1 MAHLR
6 LRLLTGVAALI
17 ALTGAGNALAAGNV
31 VISQVYGGGGNAGS
45 TIKQD
50 FIELHNRTAASISLT
65 GWSVQ
70 YAATTGT
77 NWAKTDLSG
86 SIPAGGYYL
95 VREAQGTGGTVDT
108 PAPDA
113 TGTIAMVA
121 GAGKVAL
128 LSNATLVSAGTTC
141 PTSGV
146 VDVVGYGTGTTCF
159 EGTGPTG
166 TISATLAA
174 LRLDNGC
181 TDTDNNSTDFS
192 TGAPTPRNTVSPPA
206 LCGGPPPNQPVSVTC
221 GGALTTLQGEAA
233 TRSITASDADGT
245 VTGFSATVTPPAA
258 GISITSQAPAGG
270 VGGTATATVS
280 VASTVAPGTY
290 AVQVTAANND
300 AAPQSATCSFS
311 VTVTEI
317 KTIGSVQGSVAGNGL
332 AHRSPLAPPSG
343 NGAGTIVFIKG
354 VVYETTLARTS
365 AAPNQ
370 YGFFIQ
376 NTAAQ
381 ADGDPTTSDGIWIFM
396 GAFPDVLNA
405 VTGQGSY
412 VPKVGDEIVLRG
424 AVSEFFNFTQLS
436 SPRFVTLTGTAL
448 NVDALLPPSTPIL
461 RPIWTPP
468 IRTGSGSRACASAF
482 RATRS

>member
-6 LRLLTGVAALI
+6 LRLLTGVAALL
-17 ALTGAGNALAAGNV
+17 ALAGAGNAFAAGDV

-50 FIELHNRTAASISLT
+50 FIELHNRTAASISLA

-70 YAATTGT
+70 YAATAGT

-95 VREAQGTGGTVDT
+95 VRESQGAGGTVDT
-108 PAPDA
+108 PTPDA
-113 TGTIAMVA
+113 TGTIAMAA

-128 LSNATLVSAGTTC
+128 LSNATLITAGTTC
-141 PTSGV
+141 PTTGA
-146 VDVVGYGTGTTCF
+146 VDVVGYGTGTNCF

-192 TGAPTPRNTVSPPA
+192 TTGAPAPRNTASSPV

-258 GISITSQAPAGG
+258 GIAITSQAPAGA
-270 VGGTATATVS
+270 VGGTATATLS
-280 VASTVAPGTY
+280 VADTVAPGTY
-290 AVQVTAANND
+290 TVQVTAANND
-300 AAPQSATCSFS
+300 AAPQSASCSFT

-332 AHRSPLAPPSG
+332 THRSPFAPASG
-343 NGAGTIVFIKG
+343 NGNGADRLRQGG
-354 VVYETTLARTS
+354 HLREDAR
-365 AAPNQ
+365 
-370 YGFFIQ
+370 
-376 NTAAQ
+376 
-381 ADGDPTTSDGIWIFM
+381 ADGSRPQPVRLLHPEHRRAVRRRLDDVGRHL
-396 GAFPDVLNA
+396 GLHGRFPRRP
-405 VTGQGSY
+405 QRR
-412 VPKVGDEIVLRG
+412 RG
-424 AVSEFFNFTQLS
+424 PAELH
-436 SPRFVTLTGTAL
+436 PAGRRR
-448 NVDALLPPSTPIL
+448 D
-461 RPIWTPP
+461 RPAWC
-468 IRTGSGSRACASAF
+468 RG
-482 RATRS
+482 